1 MAEDQLGKRLMS
13 FLIRF
18 PLFPVGEDFGAS
30 SHVLFDPL
38 ILPGKEFTDR
48 PAVDRLIRQRRLQ
61 GWFAGEIFIPADLG
75 SFVWAVDAKQKS
87 HFLL

>member
-1 MAEDQLGKRLMS
+1 MAEDQLGKRLMF

-18 PLFPVGEDFGAS
+18 QVFPVGEDFGAS
-30 SHVLFDPL
+30 RHVLFDPL
-38 ILPGKEFTDR
+38 ILPGKKLTNR

-61 GWFAGEIFIPADLG
+61 GWFADEIFIPADLG
-75 SFVWAVDAKQKS
+75 SLVWPVDSKQKS